1 VGGIPS
7 SARPVRADVAESY
20 DLGVDGYI
28 NVWSAVILPPAEAV
42 VATLGI
48 PAGARVLDVGGGT
61 GALVPSIR
69 AVAPDATVVAVDA
82 SAAMLRAARARA
94 GVPAVQGDAVALPV
108 RDARADVVLLAYVL
122 FHVSDPGRAV
132 AEGARALRPG
142 GALGTVTW
150 ARESALAAYAVW
162 DEELTAAG
170 APVLRPRK
178 VDAGLDTPEAI
189 RRLLGASGLEPV
201 RVWRQELH
209 RQWTLDTYWALLNG
223 SGLSRLRL
231 QGLDAEARDAA
242 VARAHQRLAALDPSG
257 FEWSGE
263 VVCAVA
269 IRPDPVGG
277 S

>member
-1 VGGIPS
+1 MSTPGS
-7 SARPVRADVAESY
+7 SRPVRADVAAAY

-42 VATLGI
+42 VAALGI
-48 PAGARVLDVGGGT
+48 PARALVLDVGGGT
-61 GALVPSIR
+61 GALVPAIR
-69 AVAPDATVVAVDA
+69 AAAPDATVVAVDA
-82 SAAMLRAARARA
+82 SAAMLGAARARA
-94 GVPAVQGDAVALPV
+94 GVPPVLADAVALPV
-108 RDARADVVLLAYVL
+108 PNAAADAVLLAYVL
-122 FHVSDPGRAV
+122 FHVSDPAGAV
-132 AEGARALRPG
+132 AEGTRALRPG
-142 GALGTVTW
+142 GALGAVTW
-150 ARESALAAYAVW
+150 ASESTMAAYGVW

-170 APVLRPRK
+170 APVLAPRK

-189 RRLLGASGLEPV
+189 RGLLGGSALDPV
-201 RVWRQELH
+201 RVWREQLR
-209 RQWTLDTYWALLNG
+209 RQWTLDTYWELLNG

-242 VARAHQRLAALDPSG
+242 LARAHQRLAALDPSG

-269 IRPDPVGG
+269 VRPGPRGG